1 MKILSVPTT
10 LMLEKLTNKIQ
21 NKDFKEKITREHGN
35 EKLNKSKNK
44 LDRQNNLSTSYNIN
58 KRQINGREVL
68 T

>member
-44 LDRQNNLSTSYNIN
+44 LDRKNNLSTSYSIN
-58 KRQINGREVL
+58 KRQINGRSKL

>member
-1 MKILSVPTT
+1 MKILSVPST

-58 KRQINGREVL
+58 KRQINGRSKL

>member
-58 KRQINGREVL
+58 KRQINGRSKL

>member
-10 LMLEKLTNKIQ
+10 LILEKLTNKIQ

-58 KRQINGREVL
+58 KRQINGRKVP